1 MSEVRSA
8 ILQHL
13 RGTNSMQG
21 SFLDNCLAC
30 IARMQKNDNFTALQ
44 SMQGIL
50 HITALQPCEFLPLL
64 KTFFHFCMGPQ
75 KHCKKCLVF
84 GYQIPFSEP

>member
-64 KTFFHFCMGPQ
+64 KTFFDSALHRLE
-75 KHCKKCLVF
+75 HL
-84 GYQIPFSEP
+84 